1 MVCLQLRS
9 IKQIPIYGKQSP
21 LLPLWDNPLLSF
33 LRNYREQPSMSLHM
47 LNLHSH
53 MYSIDCLV
61 KAWSKNLQLLLQ
73 NAIENQLRPFH
84 KFRLN
89 YDSFLSF
96 FDRVQKRYDSQYL
109 MISTRLS
116 CRHLMVKPSGI
127 GYHRKTWLGGYFGP
141 LM

>member
-1 MVCLQLRS
+1 
-9 IKQIPIYGKQSP
+9 
-21 LLPLWDNPLLSF
+21 
-33 LRNYREQPSMSLHM
+33 MSLHM

-96 FDRVQKRYDSQYL
+96 FDRV
-109 MISTRLS
+109 
-116 CRHLMVKPSGI
+116 
-127 GYHRKTWLGGYFGP
+127 
-141 LM
+141 